1 MRVQHADLSHLREIV
16 DFLIQKFHAAYTDVF
31 PPADFAKVVL
41 YVGSHLNN
49 GAVFIVRDKDGNL
62 GGVITGMESSP
73 WFSTRRHIA
82 EGVFFVAPEMRQS
95 RAAVLLLKALRQYA
109 ADKGMA
115 LMCGVSCGDDL
126 ERKDK
131 FFAIQGMERIGGIY
145 RTKDKRNV

>member
-1 MRVQHADLSHLREIV
+1 MKVQTADMSHLREIV
-16 DFLIQKFHAAYTDVF
+16 DFLIGKFHAAYSDVF

-41 YVGSHLNN
+41 YVGNHINN
-49 GAVFIVRDKDGNL
+49 GVVFVVRNGAGEL
-62 GGVITGMESSP
+62 GGVITGMEASP
-73 WFSTRRHIA
+73 WFSTRRHIS

-95 RAAVLLLKALRQYA
+95 RAAVLLLKALKQYA
-109 ADKGMA
+109 ADKDML

-131 FFAIQGMERIGGIY
+131 FFALQGMERIGGIY

>member
-1 MRVQHADLSHLREIV
+1 MKVQHADLSNLREIA
-16 DFLIQKFHAAYTDVF
+16 DFLITKFHASYSDVF

-41 YVGSHLNN
+41 YVGSHLNS
-49 GAVFIVRDKDGNL
+49 GIVFIVRNDQGEL
-62 GGVITGMESSP
+62 GGVITGMEASP
-73 WFSTRRHIA
+73 WFSTRRHIS

-95 RAAVLLLKALRQYA
+95 RAAVLLLKALQRYA

-131 FFAIQGMERIGGIY
+131 FFALQGMERIGGIY
-145 RTKDKRNV
+145 KTKDKGNV